1 MPVHRVTL
9 CQAKVGAGVL
19 GRLMID
25 RGRVSDRRQ
34 RWRAGGGGGGGG
46 PLGGRLAELL
56 DVSLGQQQIGQEAA
70 AAQQAFHLLL
80 RRAEGAAPLP
90 QARPG

>member
-1 MPVHRVTL
+1 MPVHHVTP

-19 GRLMID
+19 GRRMID
-25 RGRVSDRRQ
+25 RGRGSDRRQ
-34 RWRAGGGGGGGG
+34 RWRAGGGG
-46 PLGGRLAELL
+46 PPGGRLAELL